1 MPLGERACL
10 ALKIVNSENLPVD
23 LLALKWP
30 AGGGDWYLALP
41 LRVCPTGIILALP
54 KNALSEEELD
64 AGMEAAADALVGPN
78 HVVRVSLGDSEVAEV
93 EVVMVEFSI
102 EIRQQMELR
111 TARSRRV
118 LKGFADN
125 IRELP
130 NLTELNDQVVSWLET
145 GAVRVEEYMTA
156 LEVEEETGGLSDKLL
171 QEFQNLQTMM
181 DRRLRVMEGQIHEL
195 QTKPAHPLGAMPK
208 QPGGGWPQK
217 SGVREDVME
226 DAINAARSVVPKR
239 PPKLAD
245 EPGKAADTAIDMPGL
260 EDLDVGAGGSS
271 ASMDDLMKLH
281 MLKMLK
287 EMQQPKGK
295 SKSKKLPGLTSWEDS
310 DSSQEDGATWSSN
323 SKGGRGIE
331 AVERVRHAMKFHPE
345 AYQERMELK
354 AVDATELVPTIPLQ
368 FVKGSPVGKSRTAG
382 YCLQGFAEVHR
393 LLLENKPK
401 QARLHVL
408 RMIAALEQF
417 LIDESWVVASRLM
430 CTEEPPWGH
439 WATQDVAAIRRQ
451 LVYNRLSESTWMA
464 ALINQLKEEEWLT
477 KKRANLQQ
485 PKGNS
490 KGKVRDKDK
499 EKDAEA

>member
-1 MPLGERACL
+1 M
-10 ALKIVNSENLPVD
+10 
-23 LLALKWP
+23 
-30 AGGGDWYLALP
+30 
-41 LRVCPTGIILALP
+41 
-54 KNALSEEELD
+54 
-64 AGMEAAADALVGPN
+64 
-78 HVVRVSLGDSEVAEV
+78 
-93 EVVMVEFSI
+93 
-102 EIRQQMELR
+102 
-111 TARSRRV
+111 
-118 LKGFADN
+118 
-125 IRELP
+125 
-130 NLTELNDQVVSWLET
+130 
-145 GAVRVEEYMTA
+145 
-156 LEVEEETGGLSDKLL
+156 
-171 QEFQNLQTMM
+171 
-181 DRRLRVMEGQIHEL
+181 
-195 QTKPAHPLGAMPK
+195 
-208 QPGGGWPQK
+208 K
-217 SGVREDVME
+217 S
-226 DAINAARSVVPKR
+226 
-239 PPKLAD
+239 
-245 EPGKAADTAIDMPGL
+245 
-260 EDLDVGAGGSS
+260 
-271 ASMDDLMKLH
+271 
-281 MLKMLK
+281 
-287 EMQQPKGK
+287 
-295 SKSKKLPGLTSWEDS
+295 
-310 DSSQEDGATWSSN
+310 
-323 SKGGRGIE
+323 
-331 AVERVRHAMKFHPE
+331 HPE

-451 LVYNRLSESTWMA
+451 LVYDRLSESTWMA